1 VNLTDE
7 LNKNIIKSHINSDS
21 KMLAKHYLEAANL
34 FKGSIEEPFFLTQ
47 SYVFSLELG
56 DLKSIQHIFLRL
68 KKLKRI

>member
-1 VNLTDE
+1 MTLTDK
-7 LNKNIIKSHINSDS
+7 LNKDIIKSHINSDT

-56 DLKSIQHIFLRL
+56 DLKTIKHVFTRL
-68 KKLKRI
+68 KKLNRI

>member
-1 VNLTDE
+1 MNLTDE
-7 LNKNIIKSHINSDS
+7 LNKNIINSHINSDP

-56 DLKSIQHIFLRL
+56 DLKTIQHVFTRL
-68 KKLKRI
+68 KKMNRV

>member
-1 VNLTDE
+1 MNLADE
-7 LNKNIIKSHINSDS
+7 LNKDIIKSHINNKK

-56 DLKSIQHIFLRL
+56 DLKTIQHTFSRL
-68 KKLKRI
+68 KKLNRI

>member
-1 VNLTDE
+1 MTLTDE
-7 LNKNIIKSHINSDS
+7 LNKNIIKSHISSDS

-56 DLKSIQHIFLRL
+56 DLKTIQHTFSRL
-68 KKLKRI
+68 KKLNRI